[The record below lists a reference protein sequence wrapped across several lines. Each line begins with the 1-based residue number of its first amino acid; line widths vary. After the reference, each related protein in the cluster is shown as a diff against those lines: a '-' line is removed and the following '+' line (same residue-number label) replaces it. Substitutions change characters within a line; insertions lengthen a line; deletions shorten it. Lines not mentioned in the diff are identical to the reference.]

1 MDEQEDDKAV
11 AVVREYFRKVGVGA
25 IQVTRGKIKVGDTLE
40 FKGHTTD
47 FIQRVES
54 LQENLQ
60 PIMEA
65 SEGDFVG
72 IKVDQRVRE
81 GDLVFLKSG
90 SSEEMA

>member
-1 MDEQEDDKAV
+1 MDEQEKEKAV
-11 AVVREYFRKVGVGA
+11 GVVREYFRKVGVGA
-25 IQVTRGKIKVGDTLE
+25 VQVTRGKIRVGDTLK

-47 FIQRVES
+47 FVQRVES
-54 LQENLQ
+54 IQENLQ

-72 IKVDQRVRE
+72 IKVDERVRE
-81 GDLVFLKSG
+81 GDLVFLESG